1 MHALPVALVAALQ
14 PCPYARSVLVIDAY
28 NVLHTTGILPREIAG
43 LDLDGLIR
51 LIGQGRY
58 AGRRIM
64 LVCDGL
70 PSSRRHGGQ
79 FGPGTGNLAAA
90 DGRTGSHGQALSLSH
105 GRSIEILYSG
115 QAEAD
120 AIIEDLVG
128 KAHRTQRPMVI
139 SSDRRVQAA
148 AKRRRFGMMSAE
160 KFLHQL
166 AEDHH
171 HAGNARPAAPSP
183 RELVPLESNLVRLWS
198 RALGFDAPADAT
210 ERPLGVEAAMPSPL
224 DRPVDDDLDH
234 HVSAIISRSR
244 QAERLL
250 AAARPELAPLIAPHS
265 GPTTPARPPSGGSK
279 KSRRAKATPG
289 AGEVFAAAGGTSD
302 TVHVP
307 QTRPPAAPDEELLS
321 LLKHFSGELSMADL
335 DMERLLASTSS
346 PARHQPP
353 RQP

>member
-1 MHALPVALVAALQ
+1 MLIHAAAFQ
-14 PCPYARSVLVIDAY
+14 TCPYAPHVLVIDAY
-28 NVLHTTGILPREIAG
+28 NVLHTTGILPRDIAG

-70 PSSRRHGGQ
+70 PSSRQHSGQ
-79 FGPGTGNLAAA
+79 AGPGTGSLVLAH
-90 DGRTGSHGQALSLSH
+90 GRTGSHGQALSVNH

-198 RALGFDAPADAT
+198 RALGFETTT
-210 ERPLGVEAAMPSPL
+210 EASGRPPGVEAAIPGTL
-224 DRPVDDDLDH
+224 ERPVDDDLDRQ
-234 HVSAIISRSR
+234 VTAIISRSR

-250 AAARPELAPLIAPHS
+250 AAARPELVPLIAS
-265 GPTTPARPPSGGSK
+265 RTGPAAPPRQPSGSQ
-279 KSRRAKATPG
+279 KSRRAKTVPG
-289 AGEVFAAAGGTSD
+289 AEQVFAAAGGTSD
-302 TVHVP
+302 TVHTP
-307 QTRPPAAPDEELLS
+307 PARPPAAADEELLS

-335 DMERLLASTSS
+335 DMERLLAS
-346 PARHQPP
+346 PP
-353 RQP
+353 TPDRNQQHRQP